1 VKFLEKSGPEGY
13 VKLRVESR
21 DDLWYLE
28 QVIGNGDEVRK
39 RTRRTKQDGREKKS
53 VVLRLEVEKTEFQ
66 EDRLRVTG
74 EIIKGADG
82 VELGYHTF
90 NVEEEDEIELWKDF
104 TDSEWN
110 ILEKAEKN
118 RSYRVLFCIVEKGKA
133 DFYEVRESGIE
144 DISKVSENI
153 PGKMYDDQASNNFIP
168 SIKSVIERN
177 KDSYDAV
184 VIAGPGFFKNKIFNA
199 LEDTENIFKKDTSV
213 TGETGLNES
222 IKRGA
227 LKDVVQE
234 SRISDES
241 TQMQDFFE
249 QMEKDGEISYG
260 EPVKDLAEKG
270 AVEKLLITPEK
281 YRENQNLVE
290 TVEQQGGE
298 VQKIHTD
305 HEPGERL
312 EKLGGLAAF
321 LRYKP

>member
-1 VKFLEKSGPEGY
+1 VKFLEKSRPEGY

-28 QVIGNGDEVRK
+28 QVIGKGDEVRK

>member
-1 VKFLEKSGPEGY
+1 VKFLEKSRPEGY
-13 VKLRVESR
+13 VKIRVESR

-28 QVIGNGDEVRK
+28 QVIGKGDEVRK

-90 NVEEEDEIELWKDF
+90 NIEEEDEIKLWKDF
-104 TDSEWN
+104 TDSEWD

-213 TGETGLNES
+213 TGETGLNEA

-249 QMEKDGEISYG
+249 QMEKEGEISYG
-260 EPVKDLAEKG
+260 DPVKDLAEKG

-281 YRENQNLVE
+281 YRENQDLVE

>member
-1 VKFLEKSGPEGY
+1 VKFLEKSRPEGY
-13 VKLRVESR
+13 VKIRVESR

-28 QVIGNGDEVRK
+28 QVIGKGDEVRK

-90 NVEEEDEIELWKDF
+90 NIEEEDEIKLWKDF
-104 TDSEWN
+104 TDSEWD

-153 PGKMYDDQASNNFIP
+153 PGKMYDDQASNNFVP

-184 VIAGPGFFKNKIFNA
+184 VIAGPGFFKNKILNA
-199 LEDTENIFKKDTSV
+199 LEDTENVFKKDTSV
-213 TGETGLNES
+213 TGKTGLNEA

-227 LKDVVQE
+227 LRDVVQE

-249 QMEKDGEISYG
+249 QMEKDGEVSYG
-260 EPVKDLAEKG
+260 DPVKDLAEKG

-281 YRENQNLVE
+281 YRENQGLVE

-298 VQKIHTD
+298 VQKIHAD